1 MCRQIDRDMGIGLV
15 YVEIDKQI
23 YRQMD
28 GCVHKYK
35 ERWIDK
41 LKNVNYNLLK
51 DGCVH
56 RYI

>member
-1 MCRQIDRDMGIGLV
+1 
-15 YVEIDKQI
+15 
-23 YRQMD
+23 MD